1 LVQTGPDGRKLLYLA
16 AHAKRIMGMSESESQ
31 KLIWELIEHCA
42 KPEYTFE
49 LEWQNAG
56 DLVWYV
62 KVLSWQIQC

>member
-1 LVQTGPDGRKLLYLA
+1 
-16 AHAKRIMGMSESESQ
+16 MGMSESESQ

-62 KVLSWQIQC
+62 DLAILCRGSFG